1 MSYLTF
7 PLTFNQIV
15 GWPIKQTPR
24 FNTIQQNPATGRSPI
39 QIPTMTFPLWDF
51 EIDIGY
57 LPGDAQGVSTEYQQL
72 INFYMGVQGAA
83 GRWLFLHPYD
93 NIVGS
98 YTVAGTYTSGHFI
111 LSNRETL
118 IQTSTGAT
126 ATIISVTPTQLTIG
140 PWNPAQTPDN
150 SHTWV
155 GQTSGAIFTPSAVPV
170 LSTSQS
176 IGTGDGST
184 TAFSMV
190 RSLVSGGAQ
199 DLIQQFVY
207 APFIYVAGTLQTPT
221 TNYTGPDTYG
231 TITFTSG
238 HIPTTGQNISWTGQF
253 QYLCSFTADRLD
265 GLEETFYQLWEYN
278 GLRFHS
284 VLL

>member
-1 MSYLTF
+1 MSLLQF
-7 PLTFNQIV
+7 PLTFNQAV

-24 FNTIQQNPATGRSPI
+24 FSTIIQTPATGRGVI
-39 QIPTMTFPLWDF
+39 RIPTMVFPLWDF
-51 EIDIGY
+51 EVDITY
-57 LPGDAQGVSTEYQQL
+57 LTGDNLGSNTPWQTLV
-72 INFYMGVQGAA
+72 NFYMAVQGAA
-83 GRWLFLHPYD
+83 SDWLFLHPYD

-98 YTVAGTYTSGHFI
+98 YTIAGAYTSGKFNTW
-111 LSNRETL
+111 SRETVT
-118 IQTSTGAT
+118 QTSTGAS
-126 ATIISVTPTQLTIG
+126 ATVITVSSTQLTIG
-140 PWNPAQTPDN
+140 PYTGSPDS

-155 GQTSGAIFTPSAVPV
+155 GQSTGAVFTPSATPT

-184 TAFSMV
+184 AAFSIV

-199 DLIQQFVY
+199 DLIQNFVN
-207 APFIYVAGTLQTPT
+207 APSIYVAGTLQTSI
-221 TNYTGPDTYG
+221 TNYTGPDQYG

-238 HIPTTGQNISWTGQF
+238 HIPTSGQNISWTGQF
-253 QYLCSFTADRLD
+253 YYRCAFTEDKWGELKED
-265 GLEETFYQLWEYN
+265 MFQLWSMD